1 VRVLR
6 FIIRNWPLKIG
17 AVMLAA
23 ILYGAMVVLQNTAA
37 WPGAVAIDVVN
48 QPADSYLV
56 QPNPMRAVTGIRYI
70 APPDVPV
77 SQSSFRAAVDLTAAK
92 VSESDSS
99 LVRVKLVA
107 DDARIQIIDYQPQQI
122 NVQLDPVVHKQV
134 NVQVFEGNLPSGLQP
149 GPPVLGLETV
159 DVKGPASFVRR
170 VAYAQ
175 APVRID
181 ASGLDINEDVDLVA
195 RDASD
200 VPVGN
205 VVFNPRTV
213 HVQIQVG
220 SQLRTETVPVN
231 PARSIVGAPAAGY
244 YITSIEVK
252 PSVVSVQGQADALA
266 LLKGS
271 ATTKPVSIAG
281 ATSDVTVKVD
291 LDLPSGVSSGQVQ
304 SISVVVHLASPATT
318 RSVSVGVVPTGAR
331 PDRIYTLSTPSVIVT
346 LGGATAS
353 LNAFD
358 TSTLVGTVSVGD
370 LDVGAHTIKISV
382 GVPAGITVV
391 TISPFQITVT
401 VASAPTP
408 SPPPLP
414 APVSPVP

>member
-1 VRVLR
+1 MRVVR
-6 FIIRNWPLKIG
+6 FIVRNWPLKIG

-23 ILYGAMVVLQNTAA
+23 ILYGAMVVLQNTGA
-37 WPGAVAIDVVN
+37 WPGSVAIELTN
-48 QPADSYLV
+48 QPADGYLV
-56 QPNPMRAVTGIRYI
+56 DAKLIPAVDGIRYF

-77 SQSSFRAAVDLTAAK
+77 SQSSFRATADLSGVK
-92 VSESDSS
+92 PSENDSPPI
-99 LVRVKLVA
+99 RVTLKA
-107 DDARIQIIDYQPQQI
+107 DDSRIQIIDYKPQQI
-122 NVQLDPVVHKQV
+122 FVRLDPLIHKQV
-134 NVQVFEGNLPSGLQP
+134 SVKVFESNLPSGLQP
-149 GPPVLGLETV
+149 GTPVLGVATV
-159 DVKGPASFVRR
+159 DVSGAATYVRR

-175 APVRID
+175 AAVRID
-181 ASGLDINEDVDLVA
+181 ASGLDVDENVDLVA

-200 VPVGN
+200 LKVDN
-205 VVFNPRTV
+205 VTFNPSTV

-244 YITSIEVK
+244 YVTSIDVK

-271 ATTKPVSIAG
+271 ATTKPISIAG
-281 ATSDVTVKVD
+281 ATGDVTVNVG

-331 PDRIYTLSTPSVIVT
+331 PDRIYTLSTPSVILT

-358 TSTLVGTVSVGD
+358 TSTLVGSVSVGD

-408 SPPPLP
+408 SPPPPPPVLP
-414 APVSPVP
+414 